1 MPIYVPYDA
10 SEDGVSLADLIRSV
24 RKRIGDFPQK
34 RRQVE
39 SGDGVKSDFR
49 LKDSP
54 HEEYGV
60 IATVDGSA
68 ATITPDYDSS
78 WVAFSSAPA
87 SGDENVVI
95 SYKTV
100 VWDDE
105 RIQEA
110 INAAIDEQFGRFY
123 AVGENDSLLADGTGE
138 LLAET
143 ADGYDLGPEDRITR
157 VDWHNGYRWIRLDC
171 WRVRSTPDKKYVV
184 FEQNVSGPI
193 RIAYKVRPGN
203 LTLSDQT
210 LEGTAG
216 LPTRAKEP
224 LVLLA
229 CAALMDDRLHH
240 RIRDDRGHNT
250 QSENPVKSY
259 EIQNDSQFIRAK
271 AEVLISRL
279 KMEPIS
285 SRVVF

>member
-1 MPIYVPYDA
+1 MPIYVPE
-10 SEDGVSLADLIRSV
+10 SGGITLTELIRRV
-24 RKRIGDFPQK
+24 RRRIGDFPQK

-39 SGDGVKSDFR
+39 SGDAVTASFHLRDTAYEGTTVTT
-49 LKDSP
+49 
-54 HEEYGV
+54 
-60 IATVDGSA
+60 TVDGDPS
-68 ATITPDYDSS
+68 TSFTMDYDSN
-78 WVAFSSAPA
+78 WLTFTAAPQTD
-87 SGDENVVI
+87 DENVVLV
-95 SYKTV
+95 YETV
-100 VWDDE
+100 TWTDE
-105 RIQEA
+105 RIAEA
-110 INAAIDEQFGRFY
+110 LNAAIDEQFGRFY

-203 LTLSDQT
+203 LSSELQT

-216 LPTRAKEP
+216 LPTRAAEP
-224 LVLLA
+224 LILLA